1 MNDSKLVDVSKTSV
15 QNFVSFMRK
24 VVNYVFLLLVL
35 AAGFFVGK
43 TYVELK
49 PGEKNHLSVQSVD
62 QVSIAVDESNQIL
75 IINRETG
82 EYQIFSDSVGITI
95 FKMYANWIYSTQPQ

>member
-1 MNDSKLVDVSKTSV
+1 MSNSKLVDVSKTSV
-15 QNFVSFMRK
+15 QNFLSFMRK

-35 AAGFFVGK
+35 VAGFFVGK

-49 PGEKNHLSVQSVD
+49 PEEKDPLTTQSVD
-62 QVSIAVDESNQIL
+62 KVSIAVDESNQIL

-82 EYQIFSDSVGITI
+82 EYQIYSDSVGITI
-95 FKMYANWIYSTQPQ
+95 FKMYANRIYSTQP

>member
-1 MNDSKLVDVSKTSV
+1 MSNSKLVDVSKTSV
-15 QNFVSFMRK
+15 QNFLSFMRK

-49 PGEKNHLSVQSVD
+49 PEEKDPLTTQSVD
-62 QVSIAVDESNQIL
+62 KVSIAVDESNQIL

-82 EYQIFSDSVGITI
+82 EYQIYSDSVGIII
-95 FKMYANWIYSTQPQ
+95 FKMYANRIYSTQP

>member
-1 MNDSKLVDVSKTSV
+1 MSNPKLVDVSKTSV
-15 QNFVSFMRK
+15 QNFISFMRK

-49 PGEKNHLSVQSVD
+49 PEEKDPLTTQSVD
-62 QVSIAVDESNQIL
+62 KVSIAVDESNQIL
-75 IINRETG
+75 IINCLICFGVKKIE
-82 EYQIFSDSVGITI
+82 IF
-95 FKMYANWIYSTQPQ
+95 

>member
-1 MNDSKLVDVSKTSV
+1 MSNSKLVDVSKTSV
-15 QNFVSFMRK
+15 QNFLLFMRK

-49 PGEKNHLSVQSVD
+49 PEEKDPLTTQSVD
-62 QVSIAVDESNQIL
+62 KVSIAVDENNQIL

-95 FKMYANWIYSTQPQ
+95 FKMYANRIYSTQP

>member
-1 MNDSKLVDVSKTSV
+1 MSNSKLVDVSKTSV
-15 QNFVSFMRK
+15 QNFLSFMRK

-49 PGEKNHLSVQSVD
+49 PEEKDPL
-62 QVSIAVDESNQIL
+62 
-75 IINRETG
+75 T
-82 EYQIFSDSVGITI
+82 T
-95 FKMYANWIYSTQPQ
+95 

>member
-1 MNDSKLVDVSKTSV
+1 MSNSKLVDVSKTSV
-15 QNFVSFMRK
+15 QNFLSFMRK

-49 PGEKNHLSVQSVD
+49 PEERD
-62 QVSIAVDESNQIL
+62 
-75 IINRETG
+75 
-82 EYQIFSDSVGITI
+82 
-95 FKMYANWIYSTQPQ
+95 P

>member
-1 MNDSKLVDVSKTSV
+1 MSNSKLVDVSKTSV
-15 QNFVSFMRK
+15 QNFLSFMRK

-35 AAGFFVGK
+35 AVGFFVGK

-49 PGEKNHLSVQSVD
+49 PEEKDPLTTQSVD
-62 QVSIAVDESNQIL
+62 KVSIAVDESNQIL

-82 EYQIFSDSVGITI
+82 EYQIYSDSVGITI
-95 FKMYANWIYSTQPQ
+95 FKMYANRIYSTQP